1 MCVCVFVSPY
11 TCILIQTLHTHVNS
25 YSHIQAAQ
33 WAGRGAGAPEHGAAE
48 RVLELGD
55 LKAVFDVSAARTDM
69 AHTQLVVALDVPA
82 VDVRCGAAELQ
93 RLTAVSLAVW
103 GGDAGGGDRKAEEE
117 AAAAAEAAGSAAAA
131 GEEEERVSTLVGV
144 AGGGVGTLEAAWET
158 MRRREL
164 GRFRGAES
172 EYAQWVRVDATLR
185 VGRVSA
191 CLSERAEAA
200 LVRVDVRGVEVK
212 GVVRSLDAAVSGVVA
227 AVAVEDMVCV
237 CVCV

>member
-1 MCVCVFVSPY
+1 
-11 TCILIQTLHTHVNS
+11 
-25 YSHIQAAQ
+25 
-33 WAGRGAGAPEHGAAE
+33 
-48 RVLELGD
+48 
-55 LKAVFDVSAARTDM
+55 M

-103 GGDAGGGDRKAEEE
+103 GGGAGGGDRKAEEE
-117 AAAAAEAAGSAAAA
+117 AAAAAAEAAGSAAAAAA